1 MKVSQCLVPTPLT
14 LSKDESLEQ
23 LVYKVLDCNQT
34 TAAVVDSNNKLLG
47 MVGIHDIF
55 KKILPSY
62 IKMGTDMGINLGAA
76 IHEGYFNEKFETLK
90 TATVAEFM
98 TEKVDYIVPED
109 TAIFAIAEMVK
120 RKRKALPVKAEN
132 GDFVGMITR
141 RSILVAVLPNDKDKS

>member
-1 MKVSQCLVPTPLT
+1 MKVSQCLVPQPLT

-23 LVYKVLDCNQT
+23 LVYKVVNCNQT

-62 IKMGTDMGINLGAA
+62 VKMGTDVGINLGAA
-76 IHEGYFNEKFETLK
+76 IHEGYFKEKFETLK
-90 TATVAEFM
+90 SVNISEFM
-98 TEKVDYIVPED
+98 TTKVDYIAPDD
-109 TAIFAIAEMVK
+109 TAIFAISEIVK

-141 RSILVAVLPNDKDKS
+141 RSILVAVLPEKKDEN

>member
-1 MKVSQCLVPTPLT
+1 MKITQCLVPTPLT
-14 LSKDESLEQ
+14 LSKEESLEG
-23 LVYKVLDCNQT
+23 LVYKVLNCNQT

-76 IHEGYFNEKFETLK
+76 IHEGYFEEKFETLK
-90 TATVAEFM
+90 SANISEFM
-98 TEKVDYIVPED
+98 TEKVDYITPDD
-109 TAIFAIAEMVK
+109 TAIFAISEMVK

-141 RSILVAVLPNDKDKS
+141 RSILVAVLPDEKDGN